1 MIDIDN
7 VMNDTAKVRD
17 KMWALW
23 DSMQKGKAKGAEVR
37 NYIAVANVI
46 LNGHK
51 VDIAA
56 AHYIGSVPLVLPN
69 PKDKNGKRE
78 TRRLTS

>member
-1 MIDIDN
+1 MIDITK
-7 VMNDTAKVRD
+7 VMEDTAEVRNR
-17 KMWALW
+17 MWSLW

-37 NYIAVANVI
+37 NQIAVANVI

-56 AHYIGSVPLVLPN
+56 AHFMGSAPVVLSP
-69 PKDKNGKRE
+69 PKRNGQRAI
-78 TRRLTS
+78 RHQ

>member
-1 MIDIDN
+1 MIDLKG
-7 VMNDTAKVRD
+7 VMDDTAEVRD
-17 KMWALW
+17 RMWKLW

-37 NYIAVANVI
+37 NQIAVANVI

-56 AHYIGSVPLVLPN
+56 AHFIGNTPDALPI
-69 PKDKNGKRE
+69 PKTKQINGRAS
-78 TRRLTS
+78 T